1 MDHVFALMEQV
12 LSIIYHGS
20 SSYAVFFI
28 VVMVVSALY
37 LHHSI
42 KGDNPIEFWHFYSTK
57 TPDGHQWGDPN
68 KLGVLVGI
76 FASTFIVGWVF
87 YNYKPDNWYMI
98 ILFGMWLTFVAG
110 VEFFAK
116 WFRSF
121 LDAKVKSQ
129 DLPPPP
135 VPGTTVAT
143 ATVTTTPGGPTG
155 PTTPAAPAVTASVGT
170 TAPEAPI
177 GQVG

>member
-1 MDHVFALMEQV
+1 MDQLVPLLEKVFRF
-12 LSIIYHGS
+12 IYAGS
-20 SSYAVFFI
+20 SSNAVFF
-28 VVMVVSALY
+28 VLVMVISAIY
-37 LHHSI
+37 LHRSI
-42 KGDNPIEFWHFYSTK
+42 KGSNPIEFWHFYSTR
-57 TPDGHQWGDPN
+57 TSDGKQWGDPN

-87 YNYKPDNWYMI
+87 YKYPPDNWYMI

-129 DLPPPP
+129 DLPPTPA
-135 VPGTTVAT
+135 PGTTVAT
-143 ATVTTTPGGPTG
+143 ATVTTTPGGPTPPG
-155 PTTPAAPAVTASVGT
+155 ASATAS
-170 TAPEAPI
+170 APTSEAPI
-177 GQVG
+177 GQAG